1 MGYRNFTD
9 RDGKTWEVRDRSPWD
24 WDFHPIGDNPEQVR
38 TVPAPTYER
47 DPFELSQEELQRLL
61 DAKGPSRSRR
71 PQSPFKD

>member
-1 MGYRNFTD
+1 MGYRTFTD
-9 RDGKTWEVRDRSPWD
+9 RDGKTWEIRERSQWD
-24 WDFHPIGDNPEQVR
+24 WDFHPVDDESEEVR

-71 PQSPFKD
+71 PPSPFTD